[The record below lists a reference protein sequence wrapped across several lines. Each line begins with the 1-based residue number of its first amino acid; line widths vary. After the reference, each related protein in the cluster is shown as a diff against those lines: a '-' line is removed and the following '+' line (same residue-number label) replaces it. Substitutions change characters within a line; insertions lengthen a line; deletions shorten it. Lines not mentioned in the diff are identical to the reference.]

1 MIPGGHR
8 QPPPPTALVGAAAAA
23 LRRACCS
30 GKRGSINA
38 GWLQRFWSALGILLR
53 MPPKTPAPQDAAPA
67 EAPPAVASA
76 DDADKNADFA
86 PVNMELPDIQSKFAA
101 LYTNLEKEQR
111 ARC

>member
-1 MIPGGHR
+1 
-8 QPPPPTALVGAAAAA
+8 
-23 LRRACCS
+23 
-30 GKRGSINA
+30 
-38 GWLQRFWSALGILLR
+38 